1 MELLIGLLCFGAGI
15 VMVGGL
21 FVAFLR
27 GLSSSQE
34 GKPTTARQ
42 PAARTITVTIRSS
55 LGATDDGP
63 DDARWLGPGEPTMVA
78 GLTLPGG
85 CLYVGKRLACVN
97 RSIGVEPA
105 LINPTLRVHLDRVD
119 SAGNSMPYWPRY
131 SEIGPECRGA
141 YLRWLAGGRR
151 DPTIGVGYVFLFLYG
166 LERRVLHD
174 ADVQG
179 LQAEEWAVILGEVEG
194 LLKLYGPLSRSFHGY
209 ASDFLDVA
217 RVKSGRPFVLPNP
230 AAGYEKG
237 SWPVAL
243 RVGLAELA
251 AAGQPIPPEWALA
264 WARFHPDVRF
274 PTAAI
279 RCAEELERLFAAR
292 YRERFGAG
300 LKVAPNR
307 TKLTLNYR
315 PASASFGGVVTVPVR
330 DLPDVTVL
338 SAPVQK
344 IREIVDSC
352 VLDLEPYSRLVGKNP
367 NARGSI
373 AGEALLPKGLSTT
386 AKGGEVE
393 RLSDLIQ
400 RSTAEHDFAVLE
412 CAEVLSLWPA
422 AQADGKLAKAEAVI
436 LAQFLQKSNYGM
448 EPDVRFS
455 GRVPKIREKLVV
467 FALPANA
474 ASGPTEQFRAA
485 AALLH
490 MAVLVAQADGSV
502 SAPEEERL
510 IGHLESALQMDA
522 GERVRLHAHLR
533 WLIAN
538 GGTLGEV
545 KKRIEHIAPDKRRAI
560 GDFLIGIAAADGR
573 LDRKEI
579 DVLRKVYALLGIEE
593 SSLYADIHSLG
604 VGDDLPAS
612 ALTSERSSA
621 AKGEPP
627 PPARDSQGF
636 TLDPARIQA
645 KMRESATVA
654 AMLQNI
660 FIESEPEP
668 VVGPTAGSGESTIA
682 GLDALHSALLRALA
696 GQQTW
701 SRAEVE
707 TRAAELGLMTDGAIE
722 VINERAFDVCGE
734 PLFEGEDPLSLD
746 PGVIKELTA

>member
-1 MELLIGLLCFGAGI
+1 MELLIGMLCFGASI
-15 VMVGGL
+15 LIVGGM
-21 FVAFLR
+21 FVAFVR
-27 GLSSSQE
+27 GLASSQK
-34 GKPTTARQ
+34 GKPKAARQ
-42 PAARTITVTIRSS
+42 PAAQTISVTIRTSVD
-55 LGATDDGP
+55 ATDDRP
-63 DDARWLGPGEPTMVA
+63 DDARWLGPGEPTTVA

-97 RSIGVEPA
+97 RSAGVEPS
-105 LINPTLRVHLDRVD
+105 LINPTLRVQLERVD

-131 SEIGPECRGA
+131 SEIGAECRGA
-141 YLRWLAGGRR
+141 YLLWLAGGRR
-151 DPTIGVGYVFLFLYG
+151 DPAIGVGYVFLFLYG

-174 ADVQG
+174 ANNRG
-179 LQAEEWAVILGEVEG
+179 LADEEWAVILREVEE
-194 LLKLYGPLSRSFHGY
+194 LLKLYGPLSRSFQGY

-217 RVKSGRPFVLPNP
+217 RIKGGRPFVPP
-230 AAGYEKG
+230 YPPAGYEKG
-237 SWPVAL
+237 TWPIAL

-274 PTAAI
+274 PTAAV

-330 DLPDVTVL
+330 DLPDITVL

-352 VLDLEPYSRLVGKNP
+352 VLDLEPYSRLVGKDP
-367 NARGSI
+367 NARASI

-393 RLSDLIQ
+393 RLWALIQ
-400 RSTAEHDFAVLE
+400 RSTEQHDYAILE

-422 AQADGKLAKAEAVI
+422 AQADGKLAKGEAVI

-474 ASGPTEQFRAA
+474 ANGPTEQFRAA

-502 SAPEEERL
+502 SEPEEERL
-510 IGHLESALQMDA
+510 IGHLESALRMDP
-522 GERVRLHAHLR
+522 GERMRLHAHLR

-538 GGTLGEV
+538 GGTLGDV

-593 SSLYADIHSLG
+593 SGLYADIHSLG
-604 VGDDLPAS
+604 VGDDLSPS
-612 ALTSERSSA
+612 PVTPERSSA
-621 AKGEPP
+621 ATPP
-627 PPARDSQGF
+627 SPRDSQGL

-645 KMRESATVA
+645 KMRESAMVA

-660 FIESEPEP
+660 FIEDEPEP
-668 VVGPTAGSGESTIA
+668 AVAPTAGSGEPTVA

-707 TRAAELGLMTDGAIE
+707 TRAAELGLMTDGALE